1 MGRHLPPLGALRAFE
16 SAMRHGRLAD
26 AAAEL
31 HVTPSAVSHQI
42 RGLEADLG
50 LKLVRREGRRLVPT
64 AAGETLLPGLR
75 DGFARIAGAV
85 ATLRGL
91 EREGPVTLSV
101 LQTFALHW
109 LVPRLHGFEQR
120 HPGSEV
126 RLSIGSRVVD
136 FARDEVDLAV
146 RHGEG
151 EWPGLRADLLFR
163 DALLPVASPIL
174 LSREPPLLAPEH
186 LARHTLL
193 ASAARPDAW
202 PAWLA
207 SVGLPDL
214 AGARTQVFESTNL
227 ALQAAARG
235 LGVAIAGRRLVR
247 SLVEARWL
255 VAPFRQ
261 ACRDARAYW
270 VTCPEEWAGLP
281 RIRRLR
287 EWLLAE
293 ARAEED

>member
-1 MGRHLPPLGALRAFE
+1 MSRHLPPLGALRAFE

-50 LKLVRREGRRLVPT
+50 IKLARREGRRLVPT
-64 AAGETLLPGLR
+64 AAGEAMLPGLR
-75 DGFARIAGAV
+75 EGFTRIGEAV
-85 ATLRGL
+85 ATVREL

-109 LVPRLHGFEQR
+109 LVPRLPGFER
-120 HPGSEV
+120 RYPASEV
-126 RLSIGSRVVD
+126 RLAIGSRPVD
-136 FARDEVDLAV
+136 FAREDVDLAV
-146 RHGEG
+146 RHGDG
-151 EWPGLRADLLFR
+151 AWPGLRSDLLFR

-202 PAWLA
+202 PSWLA
-207 SVGLPDL
+207 SVGLPSL
-214 AGARTQVFESTNL
+214 AGARTQTFESTNL

-255 VAPFRQ
+255 VVPFRQ
-261 ACRDARAYW
+261 SCGDPKAYW

-281 RIRRLR
+281 RIRRVR
-287 EWLLAE
+287 EWLLEE

>member
-1 MGRHLPPLGALRAFE
+1 MSRHLPPLGALRAFE

-26 AAAEL
+26 AAEEL
-31 HVTPSAVSHQI
+31 HVTASAVSHQI

-50 LKLVRREGRRLVPT
+50 IKLVRREGRRLVPT
-64 AAGETLLPGLR
+64 AAGEAMLPGLR
-75 DGFARIAGAV
+75 EGFTRIGEAV
-85 ATLRGL
+85 ATVREL

-109 LVPRLHGFEQR
+109 LVPRLPGFER
-120 HPGSEV
+120 RYPASEV
-126 RLSIGSRVVD
+126 RLAIGGRPVD
-136 FARDEVDLAV
+136 FAREDVDLAV
-146 RHGEG
+146 RHGDG
-151 EWPGLRADLLFR
+151 AWPGLRSDLLFR

-202 PAWLA
+202 PSWLA
-207 SVGLPDL
+207 SVGLPGL
-214 AGARTQVFESTNL
+214 AGARTQTFESTNL

-255 VAPFRQ
+255 VVPFRQ
-261 ACRDARAYW
+261 SCGDPKAYW

-281 RIRRLR
+281 RIRRVR
-287 EWLLAE
+287 EWLLEE